1 MADSRHHSAAQR
13 YRRLHSSLPLEHRE
27 RFLKVG
33 DVAAPYE
40 LFSFANR
47 TATGAK
53 LHIVEIIS
61 LQDGHSG
68 SRASLP
74 GADDLCLQQ
83 FHTLFSTGQYLE
95 AAKCAASS
103 PRGILRT
110 PQTVEQFK
118 QVPSQPG
125 ALSSI
130 LQYFSTLLE
139 RGSLNKFEPLELARP
154 ALAQDKKQL
163 LEKWL
168 KENKL
173 ECSERW
179 LSFALSCMICS
190 LVASRLLVT
199 TSAIRLLGNWN
210 IIAYTIA
217 VQSSVS
223 E

>member
-1 MADSRHHSAAQR
+1 MNRIS
-13 YRRLHSSLPLEHRE
+13 
-27 RFLKVG
+27 G
-33 DVAAPYE
+33 DTIFVTSEYKATSGIIG
-40 LFSFANR
+40 LNR
-47 TATGAK
+47 KGEV
-53 LHIVEIIS
+53 LSIS

-223 E
+223 D